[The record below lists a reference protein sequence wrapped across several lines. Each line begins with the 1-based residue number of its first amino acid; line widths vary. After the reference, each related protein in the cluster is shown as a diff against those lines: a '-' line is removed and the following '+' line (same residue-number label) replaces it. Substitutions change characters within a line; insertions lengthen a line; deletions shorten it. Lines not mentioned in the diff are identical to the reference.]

1 MMQQMGTPQASTLN
15 AMNNFPISQWGS
27 FQAPVFMPNMNSA
40 QMNFAQ
46 MQSPLF
52 TGMMHPN

>member
-1 MMQQMGTPQASTLN
+1 MGTPQASTLN